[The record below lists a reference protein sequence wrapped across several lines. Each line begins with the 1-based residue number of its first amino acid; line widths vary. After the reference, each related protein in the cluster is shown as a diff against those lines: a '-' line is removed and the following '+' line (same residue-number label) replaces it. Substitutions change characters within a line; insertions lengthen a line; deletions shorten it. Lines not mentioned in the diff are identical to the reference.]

1 MAAIVILDLNDD
13 CLVPVPNI
21 IWMVTIISITTNTHL
36 TIILLHQFATS
47 FASTIAYSA
56 VQVHSV
62 TNKANMGTFHDQPL
76 SSHDERLVRHQHPA
90 YDLLALTNGHLHPVG
105 KVRRLAI

>member
-13 CLVPVPNI
+13 WLGHSQI
-21 IWMVTIISITTNTHL
+21 SYTMVTIISIMTNTHL
-36 TIILLHQFATS
+36 TIILLHQLATS

-62 TNKANMGTFHDQPL
+62 TNKANMDNFHDQPL
-76 SSHDERLVRHQHPA
+76 SSHDECLVGHQHPA
-90 YDLLALTNGHLHPVG
+90 YDLLALTNGHLHLVG
-105 KVRRLAI
+105 KVRRSAI